1 MIFNSYAFIFVFLPL
16 VWLGFFGL
24 AKSSV
29 RLSVVWLCLASL
41 FFYGWWN
48 PKFLTL
54 LLGSILFNYWLGC
67 RLAPTRPAA
76 FAPAV
81 RRWTLVAGIS
91 VNLLLL
97 GYFKYLNFFISTVNA
112 LGTQHWALLDIVL
125 PLGISFFTFTQIA
138 FLVDSSRGEARDFDF
153 LRYVLFVTYFPH
165 LIAGPVLHHRQVMP
179 QFEDEKM
186 YRFSYENLSIGLLI
200 FAIGLFKKVMLADDL
215 ANQVTP
221 VFDQAA
227 QGVAPKFL
235 LAWTAALAY
244 TFQLYFDFSGYSD
257 MALGV
262 SRMFGVH
269 LPLNFASPYKAKN
282 ISEFWRCW
290 HMTLSQFL
298 RDYLYIALGGNRR
311 GPLRRYSNLLVTMLL
326 GGLWHGANWTFV
338 VWGALHGV
346 LLVLQHAWTGWLAR
360 LNLPAPSRWLALI
373 LHVVSIGL
381 TFLAVVMGWIF
392 FRADSLTS
400 ALLIVQGCLGMNGLS
415 IAAAQGWLTQLGIAL
430 FTWAGQPVVYEG
442 VFELSSAMRDFN
454 PSTVGRL
461 LLICSLLVW
470 LAPSSQRIAQRWSVP
485 AAPWVM
491 VLRGGWVAFLLLV
504 SLSHIDRISTFIYY
518 QF

>member
-54 LLGSILFNYWLGC
+54 LLGSILFNYGLGC
-67 RLAPTRPAA
+67 RLAPSATVA
-76 FAPAV
+76 FAAPL
-81 RRWTLVAGIS
+81 RRWALVAGIS
-91 VNLLLL
+91 ANLLLL
-97 GYFKYLNFFISTVNA
+97 GYFKYLNFFITTVNA
-112 LGTQHWALLDIVL
+112 LGAQHWALLDIVL

-179 QFEDEKM
+179 QFEDAKT

-215 ANQVTP
+215 ANQVSP

-298 RDYLYIALGGNRR
+298 RDYLYIALGGNRL
-311 GPLRRYSNLLVTMLL
+311 GALRRYVNLFLTMLL

-338 VWGALHGV
+338 VWGALHG
-346 LLVLQHAWTGWLAR
+346 LYLMLQHAWSAWLHR
-360 LNLPAPSRWLALI
+360 VGMPAPPRWLGAI
-373 LHVVSIGL
+373 LQLVSVGL
-381 TFLAVVMGWIF
+381 TFFAVVIAWIF
-392 FRADSLTS
+392 FRADSMAS
-400 ALLIVQGCLGMNGLS
+400 ALLIVQGCFGLNGLS
-415 IAAAQGWLTQLGIAL
+415 IAGADGWFSQLTLAVFQAAGL
-430 FTWAGQPVVYEG
+430 PVVFEG
-442 VFELSSAMRDFN
+442 AFELSSAMRDFN

-461 LLICSLLVW
+461 LFICSLLIW

-485 AAPWVM
+485 AASWVM
-491 VLRGGWVAFLLLV
+491 FLRGAWVAFLLLV

>member
-24 AKSSV
+24 ARRSV
-29 RLSVVWLCLASL
+29 RLSVLWLCLASL

-54 LLGSILFNYWLGC
+54 LLASILFNYGLGC
-67 RLAPTRPAA
+67 RLSPAA
-76 FAPAV
+76 ARTWPALR
-81 RRWTLVAGIS
+81 RRWALRAGIAA
-91 VNLLLL
+91 NLLLL
-97 GYFKYLNFFISTVNA
+97 GYFKYLNFFISTVNT
-112 LGTQHWALLDIVL
+112 LGAQQWALQDIVL

-138 FLVDSSRGEARDFDF
+138 FLVDASRGQAHDFDF

-179 QFEDEKM
+179 QFEDGKT

-227 QGVAPKFL
+227 QGIGPKFL

-257 MALGV
+257 MAVGV
-262 SRMFGVH
+262 SRMFGVQ
-269 LPLNFASPYKAKN
+269 LPLNFASPYQARN
-282 ISEFWRCW
+282 ISEFWRRW

-298 RDYLYIALGGNRR
+298 RDYLYIPLGGNRL
-311 GPLRRYSNLLVTMLL
+311 GTGRRYVNLFLTMLL

-338 VWGALHGV
+338 AWGALHG
-346 LLVLQHAWTGWLAR
+346 LYLMLQHAWSATLAR
-360 LNLPAPSRWLALI
+360 LKLPVLPKAIRLI
-373 LHVVSIGL
+373 LRVLSVGL
-381 TFLAVVMGWIF
+381 TFLVVVLAWIF
-392 FRADSLTS
+392 FRADSMSS
-400 ALLIVQGCLGMNGLS
+400 AWLIVQGCLGLNGLS
-415 IAAAQGWLTQLGIAL
+415 IAGADGWLTRFLLMVFQS
-430 FTWAGQPVVYEG
+430 AGLPVVFEG
-442 VFELSSAMRDFN
+442 AFELSSAMRDFN
-454 PSTVGRL
+454 PGTVGRL
-461 LLICSLLVW
+461 LMICSLLIWV
-470 LAPSSQRIAQRWSVP
+470 APSSQKIAQRWRVP
-485 AAPWVM
+485 AATWVM
-491 VLRGGWVAFLLLV
+491 FLRGVWVAFLLLV